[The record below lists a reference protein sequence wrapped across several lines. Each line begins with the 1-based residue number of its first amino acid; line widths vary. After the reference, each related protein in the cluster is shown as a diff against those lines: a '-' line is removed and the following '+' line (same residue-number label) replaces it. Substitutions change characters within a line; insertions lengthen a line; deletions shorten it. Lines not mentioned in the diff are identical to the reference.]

1 MSRLKGWRYVAFLS
15 AFVGGIGLAT
25 YPIIIYPMMHVE
37 DYKKSQ
43 EMNRAQ
49 LDQSRIQPE
58 APGNMNKWIDP
69 FERKN
74 QD

>member
-1 MSRLKGWRYVAFLS
+1 MSRLKGWKYVAFLS

-25 YPIIIYPMMHVE
+25 YPIIIYPMTHIE

-43 EMNRAQ
+43 EENRAQ
-49 LDQSRIQPE
+49 LDQSRLRPE
-58 APGNMNKWIDP
+58 VAGNMNKWTDP

-74 QD
+74 ND